1 MQSKDELLQQ
11 IDTLDKGK
19 DYDAIIKLLPNDVLD
34 ANSSAQL
41 YAWRAYGHKM
51 LGDRDNQL
59 LYADKAILADQ
70 DYDYAFWLMG
80 DASIAKGDY
89 KKAVESLSKAIVLKS
104 DNADYY
110 NDRGAAYYSNG
121 DVKFATDDYE
131 KTIALKGDHYLAQ
144 NNLGIIWYDQKK
156 YPAAIEAFDKA
167 IALNPTY
174 ANAYRNRGAA
184 YFDTGEFE
192 KAIADFTE
200 AIKQDPTNFG
210 YLDKDIRLANEKIE
224 EKIKMLAIEAL
235 QADKDEMDMLKKG
248 VIETVESIRAAAK
261 SKVTNVVHYTKV
273 FVADIYVKGS
283 RKPNAAMPAAKM
295 QYSNAIYMNDPMEG
309 KVFFDYLADTDNS
322 IEEAYR
328 NGEKRNET
336 SVYLGSFLPAA
347 DNTSDVNHEDELVMW
362 RTYGKDENGK
372 EAAGCSVVLNCD
384 FFKRMIVKTEMPTTV
399 ELGSETHNVIAT
411 DITGD
416 TGPELLNVVYIKQ
429 KKNVVNDK
437 EKKITTALAQLKK
450 LLQQLLAL
458 WKKNK
463 KTNNTD
469 FCNEI
474 ENTFFKELS
483 KISYLFKT
491 ADYQFENEV
500 RIITYMPRDSNLI
513 KCRDMNEPGKPP
525 KRFYVESDNDILPYI
540 KKIYLGP
547 KVDHHQ
553 QWSLYFDYEI
563 RQRAKELNEMT
574 PSPYKIEPAMI
585 EIRKSES
592 RFQ

>member
-1 MQSKDELLQQ
+1 MMPTQDELLLQV
-11 IDTLDKGK
+11 DAYDKQK
-19 DYDAIIKLLPNDVLD
+19 DYAAIIATLTDEVLD
-34 ANSSAQL
+34 RLASAQM
-41 YAWRAYGHKM
+41 YSWRAYAHKM
-51 LGDRDNQL
+51 LNDRPLQI
-59 LYADKAILADQ
+59 LYAEKAIANNGNYDYALWLAGDAFFAGAQYDKAIEFFDRA
-70 DYDYAFWLMG
+70 
-80 DASIAKGDY
+80 IAIKG
-89 KKAVESLSKAIVLKS
+89 
-104 DNADYY
+104 NFPDYY
-110 NDRGAAYYSNG
+110 NDRGAAYYSKG
-121 DVKFATDDYE
+121 ELGLATKDYQQAL
-131 KTIALKGDHYLAQ
+131 ALKSDYALAH

-156 YPAAIEAFDKA
+156 YPEA
-167 IALNPTY
+167 IASYGEAIAASPINP
-174 ANAYRNRGAA
+174 NAYRGRGAV
-184 YFDTGEFE
+184 YFEMGEYD

-200 AIKQDPTNFG
+200 AIKQDAVNFG
-210 YLDKDIRLANEKIE
+210 FLDKDIRLATEKIE
-224 EKIKMLAIEAL
+224 EQKKMAAIKAI
-235 QADKDEMDMLKKG
+235 QADKDAMATLKQG
-248 VIETVESIRAAAK
+248 VIEAVESIRAAAK
-261 SKVTNVVHYTKV
+261 SKVTSVVHYTKV

-283 RKPNAAMPAAKM
+283 RASNATIPAAKM

-309 KVFFDYLADTDNS
+309 KVFFDYLADTA

-362 RTYGKDENGK
+362 RTYGKDETGK

-384 FFKRMIVKTEMPTTV
+384 FFKRMIVKSEMPV
-399 ELGSETHNVIAT
+399 SGEPRAEAHNVAATEIA
-411 DITGD
+411 GD
-416 TGPELLNVVYIKQ
+416 TGHELLNVVYIRQ
-429 KKNVVNDK
+429 KNNVVNDNQGL
-437 EKKITTALAQLKK
+437 ITSALENLKS
-450 LLQQLLAL
+450 LLQQLLGL
-458 WKKNK
+458 WQKNK
-463 KTNNTD
+463 KKNNID

-513 KCRDMNEPGKPP
+513 KCREMNEAGKPP
-525 KRFYVESDNDILPYI
+525 KRFYIESDNDILPYI

-547 KVDHHQ
+547 KVEHHQ

-563 RQRAKELNEMT
+563 RQRAKELNGMT
-574 PSPYKIEPAMI
+574 PPPYKIEPAMI